1 MVIDIQTFMLALG
14 VGNVAF
20 ALLMACYMHGAA
32 RSLALRDWMWARLA
46 CGLGECA
53 WWLAPSVGWHAFEV
67 FALCVWIGA
76 VLLEV
81 VAYCRFFGV
90 GDLRRVMPVPIGIG
104 IVTIACALF
113 AGASR
118 TQMTAVVGG
127 LIAVYTFTAAM
138 VLLDPRKR
146 RTLLERV
153 IGVND
158 VLYALAIGLWL
169 VVEKGS
175 VNAGQLTAIGALA
188 YLASYLLMIV
198 TGFGFLLM
206 CKQRDDAQMQR
217 MATVDCLTEA
227 LNRRAFFERA
237 ESARQLALR
246 LRKPIALLMLDLDHF
261 KQLNDNFG
269 HACGDRA
276 LRIFADT
283 ARGVLREP
291 DLLGRLGG
299 EEFALALPGTSLEG
313 ALQAAERLRVTLT
326 QAVIDCASTY
336 RMSASIG
343 VVMVE
348 PNEELTAALARA
360 DHALYAAKTGGRNRI
375 EVGPAI
381 LKRA

>member
-1 MVIDIQTFMLALG
+1 VIDIQTFMLALG
-14 VGNVAF
+14 VGNIAF

-53 WWLAPSVGWHAFEV
+53 WWIAPRTGSHAFEV
-67 FALCVWIGA
+67 LALLVWVGG

-81 VAYCRFFGV
+81 AAYCRFFGFRQ
-90 GDLRRVMPVPIGIG
+90 LRRVMPVPIGIA
-104 IVTIACALF
+104 IVTIACALL

-118 TQMTAVVGG
+118 PQMTAAVAG
-127 LIAVYTFTAAM
+127 LIAVYTFNAAM
-138 VLLDPRKR
+138 ILLNPRKK
-146 RTLLERV
+146 RTLLERI

-158 VLYALAIGLWL
+158 VLYALAITLW
-169 VVEKGS
+169 VVLEKGS
-175 VNAGQLTAIGALA
+175 FNGSDITPVGALA
-188 YLASYLLMIV
+188 YLTSYLLMIV

-206 CKQRDDAQMQR
+206 CKQRDDVQMQR
-217 MATVDCLTEA
+217 MATIDSLTEA

-261 KQLNDNFG
+261 KQLNDGFG

-299 EEFALALPGTSLEG
+299 EEFALALPGTPLEG
-313 ALQAAERLRVTLT
+313 ALQAAERLRVALT
-326 QAVIDCASTY
+326 EAVIDCAPTY

-375 EVGPAI
+375 EVAPAL

>member
-1 MVIDIQTFMLALG
+1 MLAFG

-20 ALLMACYMHGAA
+20 ALLMACYMHGAT
-32 RSLALRDWMWARLA
+32 RSPALRDWMWARLA

-53 WWLAPSVGWHAFEV
+53 WWLAPRVESHAFEV
-67 FALCVWIGA
+67 VALCVWVGG

-81 VAYCRFFGV
+81 AAYCRFFGFRS
-90 GDLRRVMPVPIGIG
+90 LRRLMPVPIGIAV
-104 IVTIACALF
+104 VTITSALL

-118 TQMTAVVGG
+118 SQMTAVVGA
-127 LIAVYTFTAAM
+127 LIAVYTFNASLF
-138 VLLDPRKR
+138 LLNPRKK
-146 RTLLERV
+146 RTLLERI

-158 VLYALAIGLWL
+158 VLYALAIGVWL
-169 VVEKGS
+169 VVDQGR
-175 VNAGQLTAIGALA
+175 VDAGAMTTVCGLA
-188 YLASYLLMIV
+188 YLASYLLVIV

-206 CKQRDDAQMQR
+206 CKQRDDARMQR
-217 MATVDCLTEA
+217 MATIDSLTDT

-237 ESARQLALR
+237 DSARQQALR

-269 HACGDRA
+269 HACGDQA

-283 ARGVLREP
+283 ARGMLRER

-299 EEFALALPGTSLEG
+299 EEFALALPGASLDV
-313 ALQAAERLRVTLT
+313 ALQAAERLRVALT
-326 QAVIDCASTY
+326 EAVIDCAPGY

-343 VVMVE
+343 VAMVE

-375 EVGPAI
+375 EVGAAI

>member
-1 MVIDIQTFMLALG
+1 MLALG
-14 VGNVAF
+14 VGNIAF

-53 WWLAPSVGWHAFEV
+53 LWLAPRGGSQVVEV
-67 FALCVWIGA
+67 LALCVWVGG

-81 VAYCRFFGV
+81 AAYCRFFGV

-104 IVTIACALF
+104 ILTIAGGLL

-127 LIAVYTFTAAM
+127 LIAVYTFTASL
-138 VLLDPRKR
+138 VLLDPREK
-146 RTLLERV
+146 RTLLERI
-153 IGVND
+153 IGIND

-169 VVEKGS
+169 VVEKGR
-175 VNAGQLTAIGALA
+175 VDAGAVTTGCGLA
-188 YLASYLLMIV
+188 YLASYLLVIV

-217 MATVDCLTEA
+217 MATIDCLTDA

-276 LRIFADT
+276 LRLFADT
-283 ARGVLREP
+283 ARGMLREP

-299 EEFALALPGTSLEG
+299 EEFALALPGTPLEG
-313 ALQAAERLRVTLT
+313 ALQAAERLRVALT
-326 QAVIDCASTY
+326 EAVIDCAPTY

-375 EVGPAI
+375 EVAPAI
-381 LKRA
+381 LKSA